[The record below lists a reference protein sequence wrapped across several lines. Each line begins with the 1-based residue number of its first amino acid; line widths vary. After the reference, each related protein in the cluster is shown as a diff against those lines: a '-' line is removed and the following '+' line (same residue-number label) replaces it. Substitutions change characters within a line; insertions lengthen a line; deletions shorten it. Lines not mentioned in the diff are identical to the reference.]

1 MLSCTEIIK
10 HKGKFVELAAS
21 KWLERYEANPTAG
34 LNELL
39 VVLFEACGVTLDLK
53 EEPLSEM
60 DVDDV
65 VKELVSHAEQV
76 SFCICW

>member
-1 MLSCTEIIK
+1 M
-10 HKGKFVELAAS
+10 
-21 KWLERYEANPTAG
+21 
-34 LNELL
+34 
-39 VVLFEACGVTLDLK
+39 TLDLK

-65 VKELVSHAEQV
+65 VKELVSHVKQV

>member
-1 MLSCTEIIK
+1 M
-10 HKGKFVELAAS
+10 
-21 KWLERYEANPTAG
+21 
-34 LNELL
+34 
-39 VVLFEACGVTLDLK
+39 TLDLK

-65 VKELVSHAEQV
+65 VKELVSHVEQE